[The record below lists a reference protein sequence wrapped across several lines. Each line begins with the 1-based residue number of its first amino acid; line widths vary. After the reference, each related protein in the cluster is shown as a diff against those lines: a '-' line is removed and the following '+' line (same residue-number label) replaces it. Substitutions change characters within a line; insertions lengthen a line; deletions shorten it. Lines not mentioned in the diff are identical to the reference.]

1 MGEYTKIAWADSTWN
16 PWIGCTH
23 AGTGCDHCYAETQ
36 NKYRKWNGGTWG
48 NAAPRQVTAKG
59 YWRKPLN
66 WENQARAG
74 RVGKDA
80 ERWLV
85 FAGDLC
91 DIFDRLGDK
100 DVRTRMWELFR
111 QTPHLTW
118 LILTK
123 RPQHISEF
131 LPADWGGGIP
141 QRVAWRDRGESR
153 KWIPSD

>member
-1 MGEYTKIAWADSTWN
+1 MGEHTKIAWADSTWN

-66 WENQARAG
+66 WEDQARAG

-80 ERWLV
+80 QRWLV

-91 DIFDRLGDK
+91 DIFDHLGDK
-100 DVRTRMWELFR
+100 DVRMHIPVMWATDSVRCGPE
-111 QTPHLTW
+111 
-118 LILTK
+118 
-123 RPQHISEF
+123 SERSDAGWF
-131 LPADWGGGIP
+131 LPYLGGP
-141 QRVAWRDRGESR
+141 HESR
-153 KWIPSD
+153 KG